1 MKDKGEKGSF
11 TVEAILSLSIFMFAF
26 VTIVSLATVAKIEST
41 TQYAIDQTAKE
52 ISKYT
57 YIASRAN
64 LLVHPK
70 DSAEATVDSIDEAV
84 QSMYD
89 FSDVLSSST
98 GGNGVTLNSEG
109 LSDMLSGMSGDDF
122 KSITASAQNVY
133 NSFAPLM
140 SDPKGA
146 ITALAQVVAQKGG
159 SALVSRVIAQ
169 PLCKALLPKYITQ
182 QDDASAVLEKM
193 GVVNGLD
200 GLDFSLSTF
209 LMDQRTINV
218 VLVYEIDV
226 KGFGIF
232 DQKLIVKQTAST
244 AAWLADTEGVKLSDV
259 ASKTS
264 AWQKSDMERGK
275 DYVSELQG
283 ENPHQGVKNGV
294 GVDFYDQDSNTF
306 TAVHSM
312 NVFAASYSDYVR
324 SGDGTKASDYI
335 LKREKI
341 KAALKAYAN
350 ALNRAVDSI
359 SESIE
364 MSDGTDC
371 QTALEKTMHRE
382 KVLIIVVPEEATEFA
397 SLLQEIANEIEQE
410 TGVKVNITYRDK
422 ALGG

>member
-1 MKDKGEKGSF
+1 
-11 TVEAILSLSIFMFAF
+11 
-26 VTIVSLATVAKIEST
+26 
-41 TQYAIDQTAKE
+41 
-52 ISKYT
+52 
-57 YIASRAN
+57 
-64 LLVHPK
+64 
-70 DSAEATVDSIDEAV
+70 
-84 QSMYD
+84 
-89 FSDVLSSST
+89 
-98 GGNGVTLNSEG
+98 
-109 LSDMLSGMSGDDF
+109 
-122 KSITASAQNVY
+122 
-133 NSFAPLM
+133 
-140 SDPKGA
+140 
-146 ITALAQVVAQKGG
+146 
-159 SALVSRVIAQ
+159 
-169 PLCKALLPKYITQ
+169 
-182 QDDASAVLEKM
+182 M

-294 GVDFYDQDSNTF
+294 GVDLYDQDSNTF

-335 LKREKI
+335 LKRGEDQGGAEGLRQCTEPCGGQHQREHRDVGRHGLPDGAGKDHAPGEGPDYSGAGGGDGVCL
-341 KAALKAYAN
+341 AAAGD
-350 ALNRAVDSI
+350 R
-359 SESIE
+359 
-364 MSDGTDC
+364 
-371 QTALEKTMHRE
+371 Q
-382 KVLIIVVPEEATEFA
+382 
-397 SLLQEIANEIEQE
+397 
-410 TGVKVNITYRDK
+410 
-422 ALGG
+422 

>member
-1 MKDKGEKGSF
+1 M
-11 TVEAILSLSIFMFAF
+11 
-26 VTIVSLATVAKIEST
+26 
-41 TQYAIDQTAKE
+41 
-52 ISKYT
+52 
-57 YIASRAN
+57 
-64 LLVHPK
+64 
-70 DSAEATVDSIDEAV
+70 
-84 QSMYD
+84 
-89 FSDVLSSST
+89 
-98 GGNGVTLNSEG
+98 
-109 LSDMLSGMSGDDF
+109 
-122 KSITASAQNVY
+122 
-133 NSFAPLM
+133 
-140 SDPKGA
+140 
-146 ITALAQVVAQKGG
+146 
-159 SALVSRVIAQ
+159 
-169 PLCKALLPKYITQ
+169 
-182 QDDASAVLEKM
+182 LEKM

-244 AAWLADTEGVKLSDV
+244 AAWLGDTEGVKLSDV

-294 GVDFYDQDSNTF
+294 GVDLYDQDSNTF

>member
-41 TQYAIDQTAKE
+41 TQYAIDQAAKE

-98 GGNGVTLNSEG
+98 GGNGVPLNSEG

-218 VLVYEIDV
+218 VLVYEID
-226 KGFGIF
+226 
-232 DQKLIVKQTAST
+232 KQTAST

-294 GVDFYDQDSNTF
+294 GVDLYDQDSNTF

>member
-1 MKDKGEKGSF
+1 M
-11 TVEAILSLSIFMFAF
+11 
-26 VTIVSLATVAKIEST
+26 
-41 TQYAIDQTAKE
+41 
-52 ISKYT
+52 
-57 YIASRAN
+57 
-64 LLVHPK
+64 
-70 DSAEATVDSIDEAV
+70 
-84 QSMYD
+84 
-89 FSDVLSSST
+89 
-98 GGNGVTLNSEG
+98 
-109 LSDMLSGMSGDDF
+109 
-122 KSITASAQNVY
+122 
-133 NSFAPLM
+133 
-140 SDPKGA
+140 
-146 ITALAQVVAQKGG
+146 
-159 SALVSRVIAQ
+159 
-169 PLCKALLPKYITQ
+169 
-182 QDDASAVLEKM
+182 
-193 GVVNGLD
+193 
-200 GLDFSLSTF
+200 
-209 LMDQRTINV
+209 
-218 VLVYEIDV
+218 
-226 KGFGIF
+226 
-232 DQKLIVKQTAST
+232 
-244 AAWLADTEGVKLSDV
+244 

-294 GVDFYDQDSNTF
+294 GVDLYDQDSNTF